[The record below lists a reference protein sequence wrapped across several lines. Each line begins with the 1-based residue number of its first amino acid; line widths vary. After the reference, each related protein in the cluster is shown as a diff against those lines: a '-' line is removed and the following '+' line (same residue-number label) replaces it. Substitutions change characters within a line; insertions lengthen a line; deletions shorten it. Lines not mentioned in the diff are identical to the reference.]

1 MGGSVPI
8 ATIKGIKI
16 RVHLTFLLVL
26 VWAAFDWGVRQ
37 GLGLAGA
44 LYGIAFISLLF
55 LCVTLHELGH
65 SLVARRYGV
74 AVRDITLL
82 PIGGLA
88 RLEGEMAR
96 PMQEFWMALAGP
108 AVNVALAAVLGAV
121 ALPLLG
127 WRALDGLG
135 LLWSR
140 LNGLGFERLLVELL
154 AANLGLALFNLLP
167 AFPTDGGR
175 VLRALLASRMG
186 ELDGTRVAVRVGQG
200 LAVVLGL
207 VGFFGGGLNLVL
219 IAIFIFT
226 GAEQEWRGAQLKTA
240 LRQVPA
246 SAALVRGGISL
257 SPEDLL
263 ARAIDT
269 TLRSGSGQTDFA
281 VSDRGVLVGVLTRE
295 DVAEGFRR
303 YGANVRVGRVMR
315 TDFPVAQASD
325 TLLDLQRKMQAS
337 GSSVISLI
345 EGRRFVGLVTLED
358 VRNALRSLA
367 ARQWRFG
374 RA

>member
-1 MGGSVPI
+1 MGGSFPI
-8 ATIKGIKI
+8 ATVKGIKI

-44 LYGIAFISLLF
+44 LYGVAFISLLF

-65 SLVARRYGV
+65 SLTARRYGV
-74 AVRDITLL
+74 TVRDITLL

-96 PMQEFWMALAGP
+96 PRQELWMALAGP
-108 AVNVALAAVLGAV
+108 AVNVMLAAVLGAV

-140 LNGLGFERLLVELL
+140 LNGLSFERLLVELL

-200 LAVVLGL
+200 LAVILGL
-207 VGFFGGGLNLVL
+207 VGLIGGGLNLVL
-219 IAIFIFT
+219 IAIFIFS
-226 GAEQEWRGAQLKTA
+226 GAEQEWRGAQLKAA

-257 SPEDLL
+257 SPDDPL
-263 ARAIDT
+263 ARAIDI
-269 TLRSGSGQTDFA
+269 TLRSGQTDFA
-281 VSDRGVLVGVLTRE
+281 VSDRSALVGVLARE
-295 DVAEGFRR
+295 DVAEGFQR
-303 YGANVRVGRVMR
+303 YGSNVRVGRVMR
-315 TDFPVAQASD
+315 TSFPVAQASD

-337 GSSVISLI
+337 GSSVISVT
-345 EGRRFVGLVTLED
+345 EGRRFLGLVTLED

-367 ARQWRFG
+367 ARRWQIE

>member
-1 MGGSVPI
+1 MSGSIPI
-8 ATIKGIKI
+8 ATVKGIRI

-26 VWAAFDWGVRQ
+26 GWAAFDWGVRQ

-44 LYGIAFISLLF
+44 LYGVAFISLLF

-74 AVRDITLL
+74 TVRDITLL

-96 PMQEFWMALAGP
+96 PRQELWMALAGP
-108 AVNVALAAVLGAV
+108 AVNVVLAAVLGAV

-135 LLWSR
+135 LLWRR

-167 AFPTDGGR
+167 AFPMDGGR

-186 ELDGTRVAVRVGQG
+186 ESDGTRIAVRVGQG
-200 LAVVLGL
+200 LAVILGL
-207 VGFFGGGLNLVL
+207 VGLLGGGLNLVL

-246 SAALVRGGISL
+246 SAALVRGGVSL
-257 SPEDLL
+257 SPDDLL
-263 ARAIDT
+263 ARAVDV
-269 TLRSGSGQTDFA
+269 TLRSGQTDFA
-281 VSDRGVLVGVLTRE
+281 VSDRGALMGVLTRE

-303 YGANVRVGRVMR
+303 YGSNVRVGRVMR

-345 EGRRFVGLVTLED
+345 EGRRFLGLVTLED
-358 VRNALRSLA
+358 VRNALQALA
-367 ARQWRFG
+367 ARRWRFE